1 MHVFLFAFCKKHP
14 FKTGRLCLSYVEKFT
29 SFFIP
34 NYSESY
40 AINKDARY
48 LKEKKRSQ
56 HPIVI
61 QYDKCIIYILSNE

>member
-1 MHVFLFAFCKKHP
+1 MHAFLFAFCKKHP

-29 SFFIP
+29 SFFTP

-48 LKEKKRSQ
+48 LRENKNVRST
-56 HPIVI
+56 P
-61 QYDKCIIYILSNE
+61 LSYNTIKYA